1 MKYFGTDGIRGI
13 PNKKLTIELVT
24 RLGMALKTLNID
36 DVIIA
41 CDTRV
46 SKDMLAFGLA
56 SGALSR
62 GLTVH
67 FAGVMPTPA
76 LIYNSHL
83 KKCIGIMITASHN
96 PYTDNGIKVL
106 NKGIKLTEDEELMIE
121 SLIDNPKDYD
131 GEIGKLIFDNEAKDR
146 YLKFI
151 NSKNI
156 KSSLKVCIDCANGA
170 TSTTAPLIFKDV
182 TDKLVICAN
191 EPDGYNINN
200 GVGSTHLDYL
210 KQHVLDNKCDI
221 GFAFD
226 GDGDRVLCVNKDG
239 KIIDGDMLIFIL
251 AKYLKIGF
259 AFDGDGDR
267 VLCVNKDGKI
277 IDGDMLIFIL
287 AKYLKLNNKLNQN
300 KVVLTIMSNLGLIDN
315 LRKSGI
321 EVVETN
327 VGDKYVVRELLGNNL
342 SVGGE
347 NSGHIIMPQELH
359 TGDGVLVALMIL
371 KVLEETNTTIDDWL
385 KDVKMYSDSLVNIRV
400 EDRNRVMNNDKLFN
414 RIEEIRKELNNDCK
428 IIVRA
433 SGTEDLIR
441 VTVMAKTDE
450 LVKKYSLALLLMV
463 MVIEYFV

>member
-24 RLGMALKTLNID
+24 RLGMALKSLDIN

-76 LIYNSHL
+76 LIYNSNL
-83 KKCIGIMITASHN
+83 KQCIGIMITASHN

-106 NKGIKLTEDEELMIE
+106 NKGIKLTEGEELMIE
-121 SLIDNPKDYD
+121 SLIDNPVDYD
-131 GEIGKLIFDNEAKDR
+131 SEIGKLIFDNEAKDR
-146 YLKFI
+146 YVEFI
-151 NSKNI
+151 NNKDI

-251 AKYLKIGF
+251 S
-259 AFDGDGDR
+259 
-267 VLCVNKDGKI
+267 
-277 IDGDMLIFIL
+277 
-287 AKYLKLNNKLNQN
+287 KYLKLNNKLNKN

-315 LRKSGI
+315 LRQSGI

-385 KDVKMYSDSLVNIRV
+385 KDVEMYSDSLVNIRV

-414 RIEEIRKELNNDCK
+414 RIEEIKKELNNDCK

-441 VTVMAKTDE
+441 VTVMAKTNE
-450 LVKKYSLALLLMV
+450 LVKKYSNELV
-463 MVIEYFV
+463 SIVKES